1 MSALQLNEHTM
12 DAKLALEQIALEAQ
26 FLKNM
31 AQAIKDFFPSIFGE
45 INKNKEVT
53 INLLDELQKDKDIKL
68 DKDQI
73 FVLKE
78 IMRHNFTEYNSMSTM
93 VPNGFTG
100 QHTFIDF
107 IKQLEH
113 SVDHLMTIEKT
124 VLQRFYSEIS
134 AFITNKG
141 DRASLNDL
149 SNYYTALGKKSEQ
162 DLAKIGQFF
171 KGDDTA
177 YLPIGKVIHRGN
189 DLPALYRELIVLD
202 KKINTIDRGA
212 LKDSINKISDVMDMI
227 ILNAQQ
233 NKIDYA
239 SPEIIKSISN
249 GAYIVAKELEYYSV
263 VFFRVIMIKESVKNL
278 TENLKKFIMM

>member
-1 MSALQLNEHTM
+1 MNTLALESHQM

-45 INKNKEVT
+45 IKKNKEVT

-68 DKDQI
+68 DKDQT

-78 IMRHNFTEYNSMSTM
+78 IMRHNFTEYADRPTM

-113 SVDHLMTIEKT
+113 SVDHLMTIEKN

-141 DRASLNDL
+141 DRSSLKDL
-149 SNYYTALGKKSEQ
+149 SSYYTALGKKSEQ

-177 YLPIGKVIHRGN
+177 YLSIGKVIHRGN
-189 DLPALYRELIVLD
+189 DLPNLYRELISLD

-212 LKDSINKISDVMDMI
+212 LKDSINKISDLMDVI
-227 ILNAQQ
+227 IQNAQEK
-233 NKIDYA
+233 KIDYA
-239 SPEIIKSISN
+239 SPETIKSIST
-249 GAYIVAKELEYYSV
+249 GAYVVAKELEYYSV
-263 VFFRVIMIKESVKNL
+263 VFFRVIMIKESVKDL